1 MSVNDDLGW
10 TDVMHSVRN
19 HQVCCVE
26 HILKHLQTKENS
38 QLVTKHGIDL
48 ICLAVASGCINMV
61 KMVLSYTSYQEG
73 PINPLCV
80 ASFYGYCD
88 IIIYLHEYNSN
99 FINMT
104 APSSGLTCLMFAV
117 INNHLQAVELLLS
130 LGANPYIRNA
140 NQETVLDMTTNK
152 QIQDLLISKT
162 KLNVSEPRWHQI
174 RNSPMKIKKT
184 DSKLERKH
192 KCSLTLS
199 PYTPKRLNFLSPN
212 KLKEKT
218 LKTKNLLWE
227 KFKKRKN
234 HGKLECLLKQMD
246 LLDYQKLFV
255 EQEID
260 NKTLFTLS
268 DNDLKQLG
276 IEDEME
282 RAKIVDKLN
291 TYND

>member
-1 MSVNDDLGW
+1 
-10 TDVMHSVRN
+10 
-19 HQVCCVE
+19 
-26 HILKHLQTKENS
+26 
-38 QLVTKHGIDL
+38 
-48 ICLAVASGCINMV
+48 
-61 KMVLSYTSYQEG
+61 
-73 PINPLCV
+73 
-80 ASFYGYCD
+80 
-88 IIIYLHEYNSN
+88 
-99 FINMT
+99 
-104 APSSGLTCLMFAV
+104 MFAV

-162 KLNVSEPRWHQI
+162 KLNVSEPRWYQI

-227 KFKKRKN
+227 KFKKR
-234 HGKLECLLKQMD
+234 
-246 LLDYQKLFV
+246 
-255 EQEID
+255 
-260 NKTLFTLS
+260 
-268 DNDLKQLG
+268 
-276 IEDEME
+276 
-282 RAKIVDKLN
+282 
-291 TYND
+291 

>member
-80 ASFYGYCD
+80 ASLYGYCD

-162 KLNVSEPRWHQI
+162 KLNVSEPR
-174 RNSPMKIKKT
+174 
-184 DSKLERKH
+184 
-192 KCSLTLS
+192 
-199 PYTPKRLNFLSPN
+199 
-212 KLKEKT
+212 
-218 LKTKNLLWE
+218 
-227 KFKKRKN
+227 KN